1 MKGKEKKMK
10 KLLVL
15 MCILAMGLTG
25 CSKSNSGKQKL
36 VISTWGLNADI
47 IKKDVYEEFEKAN
60 NCEIVVEEGTTT
72 DRYGKLKANPN
83 YAIDIIELS
92 QSEAAKGYADG
103 VFEKIDYSKIPNASN
118 LIEGAASLKENGYG
132 PAYTVNSIG
141 IIYDK
146 EKVGF
151 EIKEWADLWRPELK
165 GKISI
170 PEITSTFGPAMVHI
184 ASDYKEVDIKSDNGA
199 AAFEALAEL
208 KPNIVKTYAKS
219 ADLANMFSAGEITV
233 AVIGDFG
240 IPSVKKEGV
249 VPNAEYVVPAS
260 GTYANFN
267 TIDINATSKNKE
279 LAYKYIDW
287 RLSKELQEKTASSL
301 NEAPTNKE
309 VELSGEVAENKTYG
323 EIAQRAKAIDYSF
336 VNPLL
341 SNWIDQWNRIINS

>member
-1 MKGKEKKMK
+1 MK

-15 MCILAMGLTG
+15 LCVAAMTLTG
-25 CSKSNSGKQKL
+25 CSKSDSGKQKL

-47 IKKDVYEEFEKAN
+47 VRKDVYEEFEKAN
-60 NCEIVVEEGTTT
+60 NCEIIVEEGTTT
-72 DRYGKLKANPN
+72 DRYGKLKSNPN
-83 YAIDIIELS
+83 YGIDIIELS

-103 VFEKIDYSKIPNASN
+103 VFEKIDYSKISNAAN
-118 LIEGAASLKENGYG
+118 LIEGAMSLQSSGFG

-141 IIYDK
+141 IIYDR

-151 EIKEWADLWRPELK
+151 EITEWADLWRPELK

-170 PEITSTFGPAMVHI
+170 PDISSTFGPAMVHV
-184 ASDYKEVDIKSDNGA
+184 ASDYKGVDIKSDNGA

-208 KPNIVKTYAKS
+208 KPNIVKTFSKS
-219 ADLANMFSAGEITV
+219 ADLANMFAAGEICV
-233 AVIGDFG
+233 AVVGDFG

-249 VPNAEYVVPAS
+249 APNAEFVVPAS

-279 LAYKYIDW
+279 LAYKFIEW
-287 RLSKELQEKTASSL
+287 RLSKELQEKTAASL

-309 VELSGEVAENKTYG
+309 VVLSGEVAENKTYG
-323 EIAQRAKAIDYSF
+323 ETASRAKAIDYSF
-336 VNPLL
+336 VNPQL
-341 SNWIDQWNRIINS
+341 SSWIDQWNRILNS

>member
-1 MKGKEKKMK
+1 MK
-10 KLLVL
+10 KVLLGL
-15 MCILAMGLTG
+15 CMCALCLVG
-25 CSKSNSGKQKL
+25 CSSDSSGDKQKL
-36 VISTWGLNADI
+36 VVSTWGLNADI
-47 IKKDVYEEFEKAN
+47 VKKDVYEEFEKAN

-83 YAIDIIELS
+83 YGIDIIELS

-103 VFEKIDYSKIPNASN
+103 LFEKIDYSKIPNAKN
-118 LIEGAASLKENGYG
+118 LIKGAKDLTSSGFG

-151 EIKEWADLWRPELK
+151 EIKEWKDLWKPELK

-184 ASDYKEVDIKSDNGA
+184 ASDYKGVDIKSDNGK
-199 AAFEALAEL
+199 AAFEALKEL

-219 ADLANMFSAGEITV
+219 SDLANMFAADEIAA
-233 AVIGDFG
+233 AVVGDFG
-240 IPSVKKEGV
+240 IPSIQKEGV
-249 VPNAEYVVPAS
+249 APQATYVVPAS

-267 TIDINATSKNKE
+267 TIDINATSQNKE

-287 RLSKELQEKTASSL
+287 RLSKALQEKTAVSL
-301 NEAPTNKE
+301 NEAPTNAD
-309 VELSGEVAENKTYG
+309 VELSGEAAKNKTYG
-323 EIAQRAKAIDYSF
+323 DIAQKAKAIDYSF

-341 SNWIDQWNRIINS
+341 EDWIDQWNRIINS